1 MFTTIIVRPIFN
13 LLVAIYALLP
23 GHNFGLAIIIFTIV
37 VRLILWPLLNK
48 QMHQAKMMRALQ
60 PEIKKIKAAT
70 KGNRQKEALMMQELY
85 KERGINPFGSIGII
99 LLQLPILIGLYSGLR
114 LVVQDPHKLLT
125 FSYPFLQHLSWMK
138 ELSAN
143 INLFDHSLFGVVDLT
158 RAASGPHGVYWP
170 AMVIVL
176 GSAIIQYFQ
185 SKQLLPTSK
194 DSKGLRQIM
203 KEAGEGKHADQ
214 TELNAAVGRSTSFL
228 LPGMIF
234 LFTVSLPSALS
245 LYWLVGGLVA
255 YGQQSLAL
263 REDTEEME
271 AIADTDKSTKK
282 KDVSSIKEAEVVEEA
297 PVVGSPKKTPKPH
310 RKKSTKKRRKK

>member
-37 VRLILWPLLNK
+37 VRLALWPLLNK
-48 QMHQAKMMRALQ
+48 QMHQAKLMRGLA

-70 KGNRQKEALMMQELY
+70 KGDRQKEALMMQELY
-85 KERGINPFGSIGII
+85 KERGINPFGSIGIV

-114 LVVQDPHKLLT
+114 LVIQDPNKLLT
-125 FSYPFLQHLSWMK
+125 FSYPFLRHLEWMK
-138 ELSAN
+138 VLSGN
-143 INLFDHSLFGVVDLT
+143 IHQFDPTLLGVVDLT
-158 RAASGPHGVYWP
+158 RAASGPHGIYWP

-176 GSAIIQYFQ
+176 GSAVVQYFQ
-185 SKQLLPTSK
+185 SGQLLPTTK

-203 KEAGEGKHADQ
+203 KEAGSGKQADQ
-214 TELNAAVGRSTSFL
+214 TELNAAVGRSTRYL

-255 YGQQSLAL
+255 YGQQALAL

-271 AIADTDKSTKK
+271 AIADKSKKK
-282 KDVSSIKEAEVVEEA
+282 KDVSSIKEAEVVEEKPATTAA
-297 PVVGSPKKTPKPH
+297 PKTPKPH

>member
-37 VRLILWPLLNK
+37 VRLALWPLLNK
-48 QMHQAKMMRALQ
+48 QLHQAKLMRKLQ
-60 PEIKKIKAAT
+60 PEIKKIKVAT
-70 KGNRQKEALMMQELY
+70 KGDRQKEALMMQELY

-114 LVVQDPHKLLT
+114 LVINDPQKLLT
-125 FSYPFLQHLSWMK
+125 FSYPFLRHLEWMK
-138 ELSAN
+138 VLSGD
-143 INLFDHSLFGVVDLT
+143 IHKFDPTLLGIVNLT
-158 RAASGPHGVYWP
+158 KPASGPHGIYWP
-170 AMVIVL
+170 AMVIVI
-176 GSAIIQYFQ
+176 GSAIVQYFQ
-185 SKQLLPTSK
+185 STQLLPTGK
-194 DSKGLRQIM
+194 DSKGLRQLM
-203 KEAGEGKHADQ
+203 REASEGKSADQ
-214 TELNAAVGRSTSFL
+214 TELNAAVGRSTKFL

-255 YGQQSLAL
+255 FGQQSLAL

-271 AIADTDKSTKK
+271 VIADTSSKSK
-282 KDVSSIKEAEVVEEA
+282 KDISKIKEAEVVTD
-297 PVVGSPKKTPKPH
+297 PKTDTEPSKTPKPH

>member
-23 GHNFGLAIIIFTIV
+23 GHNFGLAIIIFTVV

-48 QMHQAKMMRALQ
+48 QMHQAKQMRKLQ

-85 KERGINPFGSIGII
+85 KERGINPFGTIGILI
-99 LLQLPILIGLYSGLR
+99 IQLPILWGLYDGLR
-114 LVVQDPHKLLT
+114 RVLSDPHQLIT
-125 FSYPFLQHLSWMK
+125 FSYPYLRHLSWMQH
-138 ELSAN
+138 LAGN
-143 INLFDHSLFGVVDLT
+143 INQFNHSLFGVVDLT

-176 GSAIIQYFQ
+176 GSAIIQYLQ
-185 SKQLLPTSK
+185 SGQLLPTTK

-203 KEAGEGKHADQ
+203 KEAGSGKQADQ
-214 TELNAAVGRSTSFL
+214 AELNAAVGRSTRYL

-245 LYWLVGGLVA
+245 LYWLVSGLVA

-271 AIADTDKSTKK
+271 AIADKSSKK
-282 KDVSSIKEAEVVEEA
+282 KDVSSIKEAEVVEETA
-297 PVVGSPKKTPKPH
+297 ATSTSNKTPKPH

>member
-37 VRLILWPLLNK
+37 VRLLLWPLLNK
-48 QMHQAKMMRALQ
+48 QMHQAKLMRGLQ
-60 PEIKKIKAAT
+60 PEMKKIKAAT
-70 KGNRQKEALMMQELY
+70 KGDRQKEALMMQELY
-85 KERGINPFGSIGII
+85 KERGINPFGSIGIV

-114 LVVQDPHKLLT
+114 LVIQDPNKLLT
-125 FSYPFLQHLSWMK
+125 FSYPFLRHLGWMK
-138 ELSAN
+138 VLSGN
-143 INLFDHSLFGVVDLT
+143 IHQFDPTLLGVVNLT
-158 RAASGPHGVYWP
+158 RAASGPHGIYWP
-170 AMVIVL
+170 AMIIVL
-176 GSAIIQYFQ
+176 GSAIVQFFQ
-185 SKQLLPTSK
+185 SGQLLPTTK

-203 KEAGEGKHADQ
+203 KDAGSGKQADQ
-214 TELNAAVGRSTSFL
+214 SELNAAVGRSTRFL

-271 AIADTDKSTKK
+271 AIADKSKNK
-282 KDVSSIKEAEVVEEA
+282 KDVSSIKEAEVVKEKPA
-297 PVVGSPKKTPKPH
+297 TSTSPKTPKPH
-310 RKKSTKKRRKK
+310 RKKSTKKRRNK

>member
-1 MFTTIIVRPIFN
+1 
-13 LLVAIYALLP
+13 
-23 GHNFGLAIIIFTIV
+23 
-37 VRLILWPLLNK
+37 
-48 QMHQAKMMRALQ
+48 MHQAKLMRGLQ

-70 KGNRQKEALMMQELY
+70 KGDRQKEAQMMQELY

-125 FSYPFLQHLSWMK
+125 FSYPFLRHLSWMK
-138 ELSAN
+138 ELGSN
-143 INLFDHSLFGVVDLT
+143 IHLFDHSLFGVVDLT

-170 AMVIVL
+170 GMIIVL

-185 SKQLLPTSK
+185 SGQLLPTTK

-203 KEAGEGKHADQ
+203 KEAGAGKQADQ
-214 TELNAAVGRSTSFL
+214 SELNAAVGRSTRLL

-245 LYWLVGGLVA
+245 LYWLIGGLVA

-271 AIADTDKSTKK
+271 AIADNSKQK
-282 KDVSSIKEAEVVEEA
+282 KDVSRIKEAEVVTDTPA
-297 PVVGSPKKTPKPH
+297 TSTTNKTPKPH

>member
-37 VRLILWPLLNK
+37 VRLALWPLLNK
-48 QMHQAKMMRALQ
+48 QLHQAKLMRGLQ

-70 KGNRQKEALMMQELY
+70 KGNRQKEAQMMQDLY

-114 LVVQDPHKLLT
+114 LVIQDPQKLLT
-125 FSYPFLQHLSWMK
+125 FSYPFLQHTAWLK
-138 ELSAN
+138 ELSTN
-143 INLFDHSLFGVVDLT
+143 IHQFDATLFGVIDLS
-158 RAASGPHGVYWP
+158 RAASGPHGIYWP
-170 AMVIVL
+170 AMIIVL
-176 GSAIIQYFQ
+176 GSAIVQYFQ
-185 SKQLLPTSK
+185 SAQLLPTDK
-194 DSKGLRQIM
+194 NGKGIRQIM
-203 KEAGEGKHADQ
+203 REAGEGKQADQ
-214 TELNAAVGRSTSFL
+214 TELNAAVGRSTRFL

-271 AIADTDKSTKK
+271 AIADKPSKK
-282 KDVSSIKEAEVVEEA
+282 KDVSRIKEAEVVEDM
-297 PVVGSPKKTPKPH
+297 PVAVTKEPSKAPKPQ
-310 RKKSTKKRRKK
+310 RKKSSKKRRRK

>member
-37 VRLILWPLLNK
+37 VRLALWPLLNK
-48 QMHQAKMMRALQ
+48 QMHQAKLMRGLQ

-70 KGNRQKEALMMQELY
+70 KGDRQKEALMMQELY
-85 KERGINPFGSIGII
+85 KERGINPFGSIGIV

-114 LVVQDPHKLLT
+114 LVINDPQKLLT
-125 FSYPFLQHLSWMK
+125 FSYPFLRHLEWMK
-138 ELSAN
+138 VLSGN
-143 INLFDHSLFGVVDLT
+143 IHQFDPTLLGVVDLT
-158 RAASGPHGVYWP
+158 RAASGPHGIYWP

-176 GSAIIQYFQ
+176 GSAIVQYFQ
-185 SKQLLPTSK
+185 SGQLLPSTK

-203 KEAGEGKHADQ
+203 KEAGAGKQADQ
-214 TELNAAVGRSTSFL
+214 TELNAAVGRSTRFL

-271 AIADTDKSTKK
+271 AIADKSTKK
-282 KDVSSIKEAEVVEEA
+282 KDVSSIKEAEVVGEKPA
-297 PVVGSPKKTPKPH
+297 ASSTPTKTPKPH